1 MPPDIQVPPP
11 GDGDAVGSAAFD
23 LGSWKQALSQFGS
36 NPEQRMSGPVKAMLQ
51 DKGGQGE
58 APVAVLDQLHLEW
71 GRFLDHLSKKGL
83 QVLVSHLHAS
93 ELVSCS
99 PRGVVE
105 LGCCRK
111 FSFEELQHDTA
122 MLEGEIAS
130 FYGLPLKLVVRYDA
144 ARDACTKE
152 KSIFTMFQEL
162 SDSNEVVRC
171 IIREFGG
178 ELVY

>member
-1 MPPDIQVPPP
+1 
-11 GDGDAVGSAAFD
+11 
-23 LGSWKQALSQFGS
+23 
-36 NPEQRMSGPVKAMLQ
+36 MLQ
-51 DKGGQGE
+51 DNGPQGE
-58 APVAVLDQLHLEW
+58 GESPIAVLDQLRLEW

-83 QVLVSHLHAS
+83 QVMVSHLHVS
-93 ELVSCS
+93 ELISCS

-111 FSFEELQHDTA
+111 FSFEELQHETA
-122 MLEGEIAS
+122 MIEGELVA
-130 FYGLPLKLVVRYDA
+130 FYHLPLKLVVRYDA

-162 SDSNEVVRC
+162 SESNEVVRSL
-171 IIREFGG
+171 IRDFGG